1 MLPRAFAPDIS
12 DTAGKFIAVWRE
24 KESALAASQL
34 TNLLLQNASHE
45 GASRHSFMSLPDAA
59 HIPPARSLARSPH
72 AAQRHHQVRRAPL
85 SRSGRLSVAD
95 SALSR
100 SYLELALDGPIPGE
114 VRENL
119 VRSHAASKSLIHV
132 INDLLDL
139 TRTEK
144 GNELYLT
151 DPFNLAETLEEAVSI
166 HRDEASRRGLSL
178 EIVENPTGTPSTVLG
193 DRAKIRQIVT
203 NTVGNALK
211 HTNEGGILVEWGEV
225 LTVEDAAQP
234 NQDAIKIGISVTDTG
249 VGISEQK
256 LENIFRQFEN
266 VATIGDKERDE
277 MADTEQAVGLG
288 LAVVARIVR
297 NMDGQLQV
305 ESKVGKGSKFTFVF
319 PFRLPPQDAA
329 TAQAI
334 AQSIQQSLQRE
345 VKPDAQ
351 RDPLLRRNSNGSAGS
366 RASRT
371 SSGRSEIDS
380 LINAMS
386 QSHMD
391 STQPR
396 SVGSRSTQS
405 MRSNRSFRSARG
417 NVPQDGSPG
426 TVGISGGAVPLR
438 AARVPPSRGGSEPAT
453 SPLSSPT
460 LAKAQ
465 NPLNAFFNAPN
476 SPGKSP
482 LSLASVASPESSPK
496 YKRRPS
502 LLTSASEAT
511 ANSTTADNTPRA
523 KSPERGAAKA
533 GAPSPTHVS
542 EYRKSPTEQ
551 SLDAIQPMRVLV
563 VEDEVSSRSAWLVLS
578 SADPVSRSTDG
589 QSYDHL
595 AASQEGRARSH
606 SR

>member
-1 MLPRAFAPDIS
+1 M
-12 DTAGKFIAVWRE
+12 
-24 KESALAASQL
+24 
-34 TNLLLQNASHE
+34 
-45 GASRHSFMSLPDAA
+45 
-59 HIPPARSLARSPH
+59 
-72 AAQRHHQVRRAPL
+72 
-85 SRSGRLSVAD
+85 
-95 SALSR
+95 
-100 SYLELALDGPIPGE
+100 
-114 VRENL
+114 
-119 VRSHAASKSLIHV
+119 RSHAASKSLIHV

-193 DRAKIRQIVT
+193 DRAKIRQIIT
-203 NTVGNALK
+203 NVVGNALR

-225 LTVEDAAQP
+225 LTVQDAAQP

-297 NMDGQLQV
+297 NLDGQLQV

-329 TAQAI
+329 TAHAI

-405 MRSNRSFRSARG
+405 MRSIPSFRSARG
-417 NVPQDGSPG
+417 NGPQEVSPPEAGGRG

-453 SPLSSPT
+453 SPMSSPT

-482 LSLASVASPESSPK
+482 LSLGSVASPEGSPK

-523 KSPERGAAKA
+523 KSPERGADKA

-542 EYRKSPTEQ
+542 EYRKSPTEY

-563 VEDEVSSRSAWLVLS
+563 VEDEVSSISAWLVLS
-578 SADPVSRSTDG
+578 SADPVSRFTDG
-589 QSYDHL
+589 QPYDHL

-606 SR
+606 RG